1 MTSVLDSSTV
11 KPAQQWFA
19 PPGATVG
26 ASPQTTPP
34 WPAGTSIEIHP
45 TVEGHRAIT
54 TVHFDR
60 HLIMSTIESGRLL
73 ALILRLNDLLRQP
86 ETSDL
91 YIDTSVVC
99 KVAEAF
105 ALVVP
110 WVDTQPSVD
119 ALGDGGLA
127 LHWERGVDSLDV
139 EFDGEGDSVALIVD
153 RSTDPPLRRAGY
165 LPAMWSNVLRWLF
178 RA

>member
-11 KPAQQWFA
+11 GPAQQWFA

-26 ASPQTTPP
+26 AAPQTTPP
-34 WPAGTSIEIHP
+34 WPAGTSIEIRW
-45 TVEGHRAIT
+45 TAEGHRAIT
-54 TVHFDR
+54 KVHFDR
-60 HLIMSTIESGRLL
+60 QLIMSAIESERLL
-73 ALILRLNDLLRQP
+73 TLLLRLNDLLREP

-91 YIDTSVVC
+91 FIDTSVVC

-110 WVDTQPSVD
+110 WVETEPSVD
-119 ALGDGGLA
+119 VLGDGGLA
-127 LHWERGVDSLDV
+127 LHWERGLDSLDV
-139 EFDGEGDSVALIVD
+139 EFDGEGDAVALIVD
-153 RSTDPPLRRAGY
+153 RSCNPPLRRAGY
-165 LPAMWSNVLRWLF
+165 LSAMWSDVLRWLF